1 MSINYH
7 AYGMLTVLSSFL
19 KTNMQ
24 IIEQKTKAHRLVR
37 NLKIDM
43 TPMVDLGFL
52 LISFFIFT
60 TTMGGDNAMKLY
72 MPTDREGG
80 ELKSSHAFTIL
91 LTGNDKVMLFTGD
104 AETAL
109 RSNSVIHT
117 NYNTVTG
124 IGKYLREKISEMR
137 SNGGDP
143 TDLMVLIKPTD
154 KCSYKNIIDAL
165 DEMTVN
171 GVRRYAIVDT
181 KEKAETELIEKH

>member
-124 IGKYLREKISEMR
+124 FGKYLREKISEMR